1 MKSLK
6 NINILLIISIYLYVV
21 IQLVLNDKVYYSNI
35 INIFFWLGVLIYFI
49 LDIKKNY
56 IRFCKNTK
64 YFIVMVILSSIYTI
78 IYFYIGFIVGFS
90 KSPYNHELFTII
102 KNVILKI
109 IPIIGIEITRN
120 VIATKNKK
128 NNVLLVILTTILIFS
143 EINYD
148 VFIDLFT
155 NKEELFK
162 YTCSTIIPIVVNN
175 ILYTYLSINGSY
187 ILVLIYRFYK
197 EITIIMLPILPNI
210 NWFLSGTLNM
220 FSAII
225 IYIVFKYKFIKK
237 ITYVK
242 NKKQIIFEQVSYLI
256 TISIGIILTCF
267 MLGMYKYELIAIVSD
282 SMTPSF
288 SRGDVVI
295 FKKLKEQELSKLNR
309 NDIIVYNYESKTIV
323 HRIVKKTTEKNAI
336 LYKTKGDKNNFPDMK
351 LVKTEQIRGMYVFHI
366 KYIGYPSIWLYEYFN
381 K

>member
-187 ILVLIYRFYK
+187 LLVLIYRFYK

-323 HRIVKKTTEKNAI
+323 HRIVKKTTEKNTI